1 MTFSDEDKIL
11 IKSLHLSKGYNAIA
25 GSLQNF
31 LTKDGRNVAST
42 GCFRSSEKLV
52 LLTHVN
58 QLKQRLIDTWSSL
71 SQDVIDDAID
81 QWRVRLRACV
91 KAKGRHFEYLQ

>member
-1 MTFSDEDKIL
+1 
-11 IKSLHLSKGYNAIA
+11 
-25 GSLQNF
+25 LQNF

-91 KAKGRHFEYLQ
+91 KAKGRHFECLL